1 MKKKLAIVGTGISGM
16 SAAYFLKDH
25 YEITVFEKNNYIG
38 GHTNTVTVDGVAIDT
53 GFIVFNYS
61 TYPNLVKL
69 FNQIGIKDVDTDMS
83 FAVRDDGENLEY
95 CGSGFNGL
103 FGQRS
108 NILSKKFWSMLFEI
122 NRFNSE
128 ALEVLEDDK
137 YALMTIGD
145 YLGEKN
151 YSPFMVDKYLVPC
164 ASAIWS
170 TSPKRMKEFPI
181 KTLVRFFKNHGLLG
195 LNGHHQWKTVPG
207 GSWKYR
213 DKLISS
219 FRDKIKVGEGVEET
233 FQKDGKHI
241 IKTKLSEYEFDKV
254 VFASHADQTLRM
266 IKDKTSIEEEL
277 LPLFPYEKNI
287 AQLHTDLSVMPKRKR
302 NWSAWNY
309 FVTDDPEQKC
319 VTTYHM
325 NTLQPLGTD
334 VNYFVTL
341 NGENFVDSSKVI
353 KRIEYDHPSFDF
365 NAVKSQ
371 ERLPLLNKQ
380 DNGRYFCGAWFRY
393 GFHEDGLLSS
403 INMCKEILG
412 VDEVL

>member
-83 FAVRDDGENLEY
+83 FAVRDDGANLEY

-128 ALEVLEDDK
+128 ALEVLDDDK

-151 YSPFMVDKYLVPC
+151 YSSFMVDKYLVPC
-164 ASAIWS
+164 ASAI
-170 TSPKRMKEFPI
+170 
-181 KTLVRFFKNHGLLG
+181 
-195 LNGHHQWKTVPG
+195 
-207 GSWKYR
+207 
-213 DKLISS
+213 
-219 FRDKIKVGEGVEET
+219 
-233 FQKDGKHI
+233 
-241 IKTKLSEYEFDKV
+241 
-254 VFASHADQTLRM
+254 
-266 IKDKTSIEEEL
+266 
-277 LPLFPYEKNI
+277 
-287 AQLHTDLSVMPKRKR
+287 
-302 NWSAWNY
+302 
-309 FVTDDPEQKC
+309 
-319 VTTYHM
+319 
-325 NTLQPLGTD
+325 
-334 VNYFVTL
+334 
-341 NGENFVDSSKVI
+341 
-353 KRIEYDHPSFDF
+353 
-365 NAVKSQ
+365 
-371 ERLPLLNKQ
+371 
-380 DNGRYFCGAWFRY
+380 
-393 GFHEDGLLSS
+393 
-403 INMCKEILG
+403 
-412 VDEVL
+412 